1 MLLVNGI
8 YPQKNRCGW
17 FICACEECG
26 LFVLV
31 HVPSLTTSSSPLCS
45 YNTQKMLARENMLS
59 LSATFTEGAR
69 AESKLASRLAR
80 NQAKIASAAPTTY
93 TSTLPPAAASAAKAA
108 LANSS
113 SGGPAYVM
121 QPVMSAGDKYRLAR
135 QGGASTPILG
145 NDVVGSAA
153 SASAAAGS
161 TAPISSATAGSTPY
175 MFLLL
180 GLGVGTAAFVSEYTL
195 ADVTA
200 LLGVQK
206 AVADAGPDQ
215 VTVTAGDAAT
225 AACGSVIATSNN
237 NAHEQQPLWLQRSR
251 RL

>member
-1 MLLVNGI
+1 M
-8 YPQKNRCGW
+8 CGW
-17 FICACEECG
+17 FIYSFEKCG

-31 HVPSLTTSSSPLCS
+31 HVLSLTKSSSPLCS
-45 YNTQKMLARENMLS
+45 CNTQKMLARENMLS
-59 LSATFTEGAR
+59 LSAAFTEGTR

-113 SGGPAYVM
+113 SGAPAYVM

-135 QGGASTPILG
+135 KGGAPTPILG

-153 SASAAAGS
+153 DAAAGI

-175 MFLLL
+175 MFLVL
-180 GLGVGTAAFVSEYTL
+180 GLGVGTAALVSEYTL

-200 LLGVQK
+200 LLGIQK
-206 AVADAGPDQ
+206 AVADAGLVQ
-215 VTVTAGDAAT
+215 GTAGDAAT
-225 AACGSVIATSNN
+225 AACSSVIATSNN
-237 NAHEQQPLWLQRSR
+237 SAHEQQPLWLQRSR